1 VNSIVLDHTA
11 RGLVSAGETPRIR
24 VRGLRKSFRRHGAG
38 GEVIPVNDIT
48 IDVAPNEMVV
58 LLGPSGCGKTT
69 LLRCI
74 AGLEKPERGEISI
87 NGEIVYSAASG
98 VLLPPN
104 KRPISMVFQSYAL
117 WPHMTLFD
125 NVAYPLQARNVPARD
140 IKQRVMETLDVV
152 GLAPLAKQYP
162 GQISGGQQQR
172 VALARAVVSQTGV
185 VLFDEPLSNV
195 DARVREQL
203 RLEIRRMQKAFGFS
217 ALYVTH
223 DQNEAMA
230 VADRIAV
237 LNDGHMEQIGA
248 PEEIY
253 NRPRTSYV
261 GSFIGS
267 ANIWRGRVAS
277 ADAARIVVDTAV
289 AALTIDPRSELM
301 TNAAPVV
308 TGGEARV
315 LVRPESIDVHRTAPQ
330 SAINTIA
337 CSVDTR
343 VFFGSSTEYLLA
355 FGAERIRVWIP
366 GISDIPEGAPVWITV
381 DPSRLRLIEPSIG
394 GDHAEAGDH

>member
-1 VNSIVLDHTA
+1 M
-11 RGLVSAGETPRIR
+11 
-24 VRGLRKSFRRHGAG
+24 
-38 GEVIPVNDIT
+38 NDIT
-48 IDVAPNEMVV
+48 LDVAANEMVV

-74 AGLEKPERGEISI
+74 AGLETPDSGDILI
-87 NGEIVYSAASG
+87 NGEPVYSSTSG

-140 IKQRVMETLDVV
+140 IKERVLQTLDVV
-152 GLAPLAKQYP
+152 GLASLARQYP

-203 RLEIRRMQKAFGFS
+203 RLEIRRMQKTFGFS

-237 LNDGHMEQIGA
+237 LNDGHMEQIGV
-248 PEEIY
+248 PEQVY
-253 NRPRTSYV
+253 NLPRTSYV

-267 ANIWRGRVAS
+267 ANIWKGTVQS
-277 ADAARIVVDTAV
+277 VDPDRIVVTTPIGPV
-289 AALTIDPRSELM
+289 TIDARSELM
-301 TNAAPVV
+301 VDAAQAVPAGD
-308 TGGEARV
+308 TRV
-315 LVRPESIDVHRTAPQ
+315 LVRPESVEVHRTAPQ
-330 SAINTIA
+330 SAANVFECT
-337 CSVDTR
+337 VDTR
-343 VFFGSSTEYLLA
+343 VFFGSNTEYLLTM
-355 FGAERIRVWIP
+355 GDERIRAWIP
-366 GISDIPEGAPVWITV
+366 GISNIPERSTVWVTIEPT
-381 DPSRLRLIEPSIG
+381 RLRLIAPSIG
-394 GDHAEAGDH
+394 GDAVNGDS